1 MSDYGNE
8 YEQEWGSEGDA
19 IEGAVGNETEIEIE
33 NNYYEAEGMMKTQKD
48 EALERFETVMML
60 EENSDKVTFSF
71 LAVRHVVIL
80 AMQLGLYDKMIE

>member
-1 MSDYGNE
+1 
-8 YEQEWGSEGDA
+8 
-19 IEGAVGNETEIEIE
+19 
-33 NNYYEAEGMMKTQKD
+33 MKTQKD